1 MTKKSGILAILLV
14 LALMCALFS
23 ACGGNGGGES
33 KPISSGAVESDGNEN
48 SAQSGESVSR
58 EESLSP
64 EELYNVY
71 MGSDYE
77 GRTFTVFTSDVDEE
91 ALSDIV
97 YNTEAIGGETL
108 PDRMNNA
115 LLNRQNTLRQ
125 KLGVELREIY
135 HYDASRLGGSALNKV
150 REAIETGSNEF
161 QAINI
166 SLYDCGTLSLEGSLY
181 NLYDVPD
188 FEPSNPWW
196 DQTFNN
202 SVEMFGKLYFTH
214 GDIDFRTKNA
224 ITCILYNR
232 TLCKKLGLE
241 DPVQLTIDYKWTLD
255 KCIEIAK
262 NLSNDHDGDGIDY
275 LDDIGWAGQYDDMYY
290 MMYGSGV
297 RILTPDGRGY
307 PQLSFYDGKTENVV
321 TKVLGF
327 MADTDHYISGNDLWN
342 KTPWKWPMEA
352 LLDGFAKGRYI
363 FFAGVVEHV
372 FMLKDMND
380 ELAIVPSP
388 MYDDNQHQYFSLLN
402 TWGANAFAVPI
413 NVAEGGELQFV
424 GRVLDTLGYL
434 SWKEYPDS
442 LAFNYYDVVLKSQK
456 LTNEESEKM
465 IDIIF
470 NSAGCETGAI
480 YQVGGA
486 GKTVYDMI
494 ANELMA
500 SKRTEGLAAVYET
513 NKNRFEDSVQE
524 IIDTFND
531 LD

>member
-1 MTKKSGILAILLV
+1 MTNKYRIISLLI
-14 LALMCALFS
+14 ALVMCCALFA
-23 ACGGNGGGES
+23 ACGGGGDES
-33 KPISSGAVESDGNEN
+33 TAPESG
-48 SAQSGESVSR
+48 AQSGTDQSAESAEPASGN
-58 EESLSP
+58 ESLSP

-71 MGSDYE
+71 MGDDYE
-77 GRTFTVFTSDVDEE
+77 GWTFTVFTSDVDEE

-97 YNTEAIGGETL
+97 YNTEAVGGELL

-115 LLNRQNTLRQ
+115 LLNRQNTLKQ
-125 KLGVELREIY
+125 KLGVDLREIY
-135 HYDASRLGGSALNKV
+135 HYDSARLGNTALNKV
-150 REAIETGSNEF
+150 REAIQTGSDEF
-161 QAINI
+161 QVVNI
-166 SLYDCGTLSLEGSLY
+166 SLYDMGTLSLEGDLY

-232 TLCKKLGLE
+232 TLCDKLGLE
-241 DPVQLTIDYKWTLD
+241 DPVQLTIDYQWTLD
-255 KCIEIAK
+255 KCIQIAK
-262 NLSNDHDGDGIDY
+262 SLSNDKEGDGIDY
-275 LDDIGWAGQYDDMYY
+275 LDDIGWAGQWDDMYY
-290 MMYGSGV
+290 MMYGSGI

-307 PQLSFYDGKTENVV
+307 PKLSFYDAKTENVV

-327 MADTDHYISGNDLWN
+327 MADTDHYISGNDLWD

-372 FMLKDMND
+372 FMLKEMSD
-380 ELAIVPSP
+380 EFAIVPSP
-388 MYDDNQHQYFSLLN
+388 MYDENQQQYYSLLN
-402 TWGANAFAVPI
+402 TWGANAFGVAI
-413 NVAEGGELQFV
+413 NVAEGNELRFV

-442 LAFNYYDVVLKSQK
+442 LAYNYYEVVLKNQK
-456 LTNEESEKM
+456 LTTEESEKM

-470 NSAGCETGAI
+470 NSVGCETGAI

-486 GKTVYDMI
+486 NQTIYDMI

-500 SKRTEGLAAVYET
+500 KKRTDGLAAVYDK
-513 NKNRFEDSVQE
+513 NKTRFEDSVQD

-531 LD
+531 QD